1 MVKIKEICGG
11 AISIKLDKEI
21 EIEKL
26 IAIFN
31 DYDVV
36 YKSKDSLKLKKD
48 KKEMLV
54 FKYGEILLYNFDKN
68 EINLIIEKMQNV

>member
-21 EIEKL
+21 EIEKFRE
-26 IAIFN
+26 IFAE
-31 DYDVV
+31 YEVI
-36 YKSKDSLKLKKD
+36 YKSKESLKLKKD
-48 KKEMLV
+48 RKEMLV

-68 EINLIIEKMQNV
+68 EINSIIEKIQNV